1 MVDHM
6 GDGKQRVHEVQGCG
20 PCLGK
25 SLTSD
30 PWDVDEDRCV
40 TTLLGRL
47 DNKIDLLDDLVHSSD
62 EGNEVWNPWVSRVGI
77 DTDLLVRVFTLRW
90 DGQAPSPN
98 WDRVA
103 KAENRNCGPSAMLL
117 A

>member
-1 MVDHM
+1 M
-6 GDGKQRVHEVQGCG
+6 
-20 PCLGK
+20 P
-25 SLTSD
+25 LTGD

-47 DNKIDLLDDLVHSSD
+47 DNEIVLPDDLVHSSD

-103 KAENRNCGPSAMLL
+103 KAENYNCGPSAMLL